1 MPLDQSLIQK
11 IIDEADI
18 AAIIGE
24 YIKLEKKGADFK
36 GICPFHNDSN
46 PSLSVSP
53 SKKVFKCFSCN
64 AAGNVVYTKENTVDF
79 TANLC

>member
-36 GICPFHNDSN
+36 GICPFHND
-46 PSLSVSP
+46 
-53 SKKVFKCFSCN
+53 
-64 AAGNVVYTKENTVDF
+64 
-79 TANLC
+79 